1 MTTKEYN
8 QHKVAEYTILKKVA
22 LNAEDYFLAEY
33 YDNLIKETIREII
46 TL

>member
-8 QHKVAEYTILKKVA
+8 QYKVTEYTILKKRA
-22 LNAEDYFLAEY
+22 LEVEDFFLAEY